1 MSDNLSSRQTTI
13 ICPECGGKL
22 RIIGHNVN
30 NNHDFID
37 TQCVKCKTIIQ
48 VVLAMPFTRFEYNS
62 FMGCLLP
69 FRRICQ
75 NSGKVNLQ
83 VFDTSN
89 ERIKGENHE

>member
-1 MSDNLSSRQTTI
+1 MSSDSSCQTRI

-37 TQCVKCKTIIQ
+37 TQCINCKTIIQ
-48 VVLAMPFTRFEYNS
+48 VVLAMPTTRDEHNS
-62 FMGCLLP
+62 FMSHLLP

-75 NSGKVNLQ
+75 DSGKIDLQ
-83 VFDTSN
+83 VFGSSKETKT
-89 ERIKGENHE
+89 EETK